1 MQQSLLSAFPKVVL
15 VFPSKTF
22 LLYCLLEKNYASMDR
37 VDNVNF
43 LHSYNLV
50 VSSNKF
56 HEAFK
61 QVMLLATH
69 YFYKST
75 KSLTF
80 FL

>member
-1 MQQSLLSAFPKVVL
+1 
-15 VFPSKTF
+15 
-22 LLYCLLEKNYASMDR
+22 MDR

>member
-1 MQQSLLSAFPKVVL
+1 
-15 VFPSKTF
+15 
-22 LLYCLLEKNYASMDR
+22 MDR

-61 QVMLLATH
+61 QVMLLAAGYSLFLQK
-69 YFYKST
+69 YFSFLRLVT
-75 KSLTF
+75 KYARMSGKPWNI
-80 FL
+80 FLN